1 MNGKVKEGQ
10 NMIKVNGEGMEWHPG
25 MTVKDILE
33 AKKFIFPMI
42 GVWINDKPIPRDKFE
57 TTVVND
63 GDDVQVI
70 HMISGG

>member
-10 NMIKVNGEGMEWHPG
+10 NMIKVNGEEMEWHPG

-42 GVWINDKPIPRDKFE
+42 GVWINDKPIPPTNLRLPLLMTA
-57 TTVVND
+57 TT
-63 GDDVQVI
+63 
-70 HMISGG
+70 SRSST

>member
-10 NMIKVNGEGMEWHPG
+10 NMIKVNGEEMEWHSG

-57 TTVVND
+57 TTVLND

>member
-10 NMIKVNGEGMEWHPG
+10 NMIKVNGEEMEWHPG

-57 TTVVND
+57 TTVLND